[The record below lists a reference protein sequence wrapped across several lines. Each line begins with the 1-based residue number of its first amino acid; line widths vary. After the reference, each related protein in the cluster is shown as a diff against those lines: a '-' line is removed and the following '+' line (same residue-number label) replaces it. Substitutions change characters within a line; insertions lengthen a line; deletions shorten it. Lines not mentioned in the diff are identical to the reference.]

1 MAGWYNFSGGPLVK
15 PSFTP
20 AATDLSVNYLGQI
33 FGTVGTVLH
42 GTSGQMLGKLFL
54 VFNIGLLVLAG
65 IFLVYTIIMTV
76 INAAH
81 EGEFMGKRFNSAWI
95 ATRTVLGLGL
105 LVPSPTTGYSMVQV
119 IVMWVVIQG
128 AGFANMAWYS
138 ALTYLMQGGQ
148 VYTPPS
154 LNTGSMIDLVG
165 NVMSMQ
171 VCMYYAQN
179 VEQTAQQNLK
189 QSQQQNQTSTNTA
202 APLPPTNTVTNF
214 TPLFTV
220 MFDPSKNLYNNI
232 VKFPGNGYLA
242 DGKQD
247 NACGQISFGTN
258 TDKNALQQDNKV
270 NTLQAAIRQIMLDTD
285 SYAKQI
291 VGTGTTPPSND
302 QNFSNQVQS
311 AIVGGAA
318 DWVNITLPIRTSA
331 ASKGDLLMLGY
342 WKTAADEGWIMA
354 GRFYFALDQIQRIVV
369 KETSVAVNIDQA
381 PAGMT
386 TPGSQTYISFVDTPP
401 VSAQNMASLQNFTST
416 NKESLANLMGA
427 QGVASYVK
435 SARTI
440 ANQVDQASK
449 VNLNIGS
456 AGVLAFFLDPIT
468 SVLLGVIGSLTS
480 AVGDPIVILGGIGTT
495 FMTLSAALWLGG
507 TIGAFALGAG
517 VSLMS
522 SVNSAGYAVMDAV
535 LAFIP
540 AFTAFVLIFWVLGA
554 NFAYYV
560 PLIPFIIFV
569 FTAVGWMIAVIEA
582 MVAAPLVAL
591 GVTHPEGHD
600 LLGKS
605 EQAVM
610 LLLSVFLRP
619 ILMIIGLFAGIIL
632 SRVVLRFL
640 NSGFFGIVFDVGD
653 FSLFGFVA
661 VLIIYSMLLVTIV
674 NQAFSLI
681 YVVPDRVMRWL
692 GVTEQSSAAQE
703 ALQASKQGFEQISGA
718 VQSMAASGGGEYAK
732 TQLARRGKKPP
743 AKITGRPK

>member
-1 MAGWYNFSGGPLVK
+1 MKGNSW
-15 PSFTP
+15 
-20 AATDLSVNYLGQI
+20 
-33 FGTVGTVLH
+33 
-42 GTSGQMLGKLFL
+42 
-54 VFNIGLLVLAG
+54 
-65 IFLVYTIIMTV
+65 
-76 INAAH
+76 
-81 EGEFMGKRFNSAWI
+81 GKRWNSAWI

-154 LNTGSMIDLVG
+154 LNTASMIDLVG

-189 QSQQQNQTSTNTA
+189 QSQQQNQTSTTTNTA
-202 APLPPTNTVTNF
+202 APLPPTNAVTNF
-214 TPLFTV
+214 TPLFGV
-220 MFDPSKNLYNNI
+220 VFDASKNQYNSI
-232 VKFPGNGYLA
+232 VKFPGNGYIA

-285 SYAKQI
+285 NYAKQI

-318 DWVNITLPIRTSA
+318 DWVNITIPIRTHG
-331 ASKGDLLMLGY
+331 ASTGDALMMGY

-369 KETSVAVNIDQA
+369 NETSVAVNIDQA

-456 AGVLAFFLDPIT
+456 AGYIAFFLDPIT

-480 AVGDPIVILGGIGTT
+480 AVGDPIVILGGHWHHFYDSICSVVARRNNRGFCTRRRGIT
-495 FMTLSAALWLGG
+495 YVKCQFGG
-507 TIGAFALGAG
+507 ICSNGCGSCLHTCFYCIC
-517 VSLMS
+517 
-522 SVNSAGYAVMDAV
+522 
-535 LAFIP
+535 
-540 AFTAFVLIFWVLGA
+540 
-554 NFAYYV
+554 AY
-560 PLIPFIIFV
+560 F
-569 FTAVGWMIAVIEA
+569 
-582 MVAAPLVAL
+582 L
-591 GVTHPEGHD
+591 GV
-600 LLGKS
+600 
-605 EQAVM
+605 
-610 LLLSVFLRP
+610 
-619 ILMIIGLFAGIIL
+619 
-632 SRVVLRFL
+632 
-640 NSGFFGIVFDVGD
+640 
-653 FSLFGFVA
+653 
-661 VLIIYSMLLVTIV
+661 
-674 NQAFSLI
+674 
-681 YVVPDRVMRWL
+681 
-692 GVTEQSSAAQE
+692 
-703 ALQASKQGFEQISGA
+703 
-718 VQSMAASGGGEYAK
+718 
-732 TQLARRGKKPP
+732 RG
-743 AKITGRPK
+743 